1 MKTNTKRFA
10 GLLLML
16 VMLVA
21 MFTMMSVSASAE
33 DAPGATIIGTY
44 VNVGGDIEMN
54 YRRLGESRICG
65 KSGL

>member
-10 GLLLML
+10 GLLLTL
-16 VMLVA
+16 VMIVA

-44 VNVGGDIEMN
+44 VNVGGDI
-54 YRRLGESRICG
+54 
-65 KSGL
+65 